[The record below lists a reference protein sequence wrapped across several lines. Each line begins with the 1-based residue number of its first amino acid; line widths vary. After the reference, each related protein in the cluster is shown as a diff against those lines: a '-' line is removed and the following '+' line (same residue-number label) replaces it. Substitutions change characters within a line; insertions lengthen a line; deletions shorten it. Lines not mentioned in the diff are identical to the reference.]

1 MVKEKLNIKILPDDL
16 DQSHGIGNPKT
27 KNKER
32 PIITKFVRQILRHNI
47 FKNNKLLKGEDGSI
61 TESLTKD
68 RMEKLK
74 EARETYVFKK
84 VWTSD
89 DKLFFKDTF

>member
-1 MVKEKLNIKILPDDL
+1 M
-16 DQSHGIGNPKT
+16 
-27 KNKER
+27 
-32 PIITKFVRQILRHNI
+32 
-47 FKNNKLLKGEDGSI
+47 LKGEDSSI
-61 TESLTKD
+61 TESLTKV

-84 VWTSD
+84 VWASD

>member
-1 MVKEKLNIKILPDDL
+1 M
-16 DQSHGIGNPKT
+16 
-27 KNKER
+27 
-32 PIITKFVRQILRHNI
+32 
-47 FKNNKLLKGEDGSI
+47 LKGEDSSI
-61 TESLTKD
+61 TESLTKV

-89 DKLFFKDTF
+89 DKLFFKDTFQKILQASPLPTVTNYDK

>member
-1 MVKEKLNIKILPDDL
+1 M
-16 DQSHGIGNPKT
+16 
-27 KNKER
+27 
-32 PIITKFVRQILRHNI
+32 
-47 FKNNKLLKGEDGSI
+47 LKGEDSSI
-61 TESLTKD
+61 TESLTKV

-89 DKLFFKDTF
+89 DKLFFKDTFQKILQANPLPTVTNYDK